1 MLEEIADAQIQMT
14 RSFEATM
21 VTSLEKFAR

>member
-1 MLEEIADAQIQMT
+1 MLEEVAEAQMHMT

-21 VTSLEKFAR
+21 VTALEQFAR